1 MGKSWQVRT
10 DIFGAWS
17 TSELPVT
24 VLSAHMPP
32 ENMVYIYIKYGK
44 HLLLDIKL
52 K

>member
-10 DIFGAWS
+10 DIFGAWG

-32 ENMVYIYIKYGK
+32 GNTVYIYIKYGK